1 MRRTV
6 VWFALIAGS
15 LRLLFGLGAMLNAYF
30 SPEAHMMALL
40 DLPTLGVYFFLGESG
55 LNMSVRNAYDPRFL
69 VIGVTVW
76 MIIGAMAGLVW
87 YWHTTRRAE
96 GASGASGGRGGTA

>member
-6 VWFALIAGS
+6 VWLALIAGF

-40 DLPTLGVYFFLGESG
+40 DLPTLGVYFFLGENG
-55 LNMSVRNAYDPRFL
+55 MTLSVRNAYDLRFL

-76 MIIGAMAGLVW
+76 MIIGALAGLVW
-87 YWHTTRRAE
+87 FWYATRREE
-96 GASGASGGRGGTA
+96 GASGASGNGGGTA